1 MNITDKPGTALS
13 VPTADSPTL
22 TRVEAEHLARYE
34 QIITAGKESYL
45 KVGEALLEI
54 CDQRLYRRQYQ
65 TFVEYCV
72 NKWKFTARQANRL
85 MEASQ
90 VVQNLKSD
98 QLVSSVPVAIPQ
110 NESQARKLAALTP
123 SEQIQA
129 ARVVASNAAKPTA
142 KDFAEAAEEVAEVK
156 PRITVAGQSGSTK
169 TTTGKASLESLIEL
183 IDEVQTMVRVDR
195 PKELVLGKL
204 KVAADLATRINNGG
218 GK

>member
-1 MNITDKPGTALS
+1 M
-13 VPTADSPTL
+13 
-22 TRVEAEHLARYE
+22 
-34 QIITAGKESYL
+34 
-45 KVGEALLEI
+45 
-54 CDQRLYRRQYQ
+54 
-65 TFVEYCV
+65 
-72 NKWKFTARQANRL
+72 
-85 MEASQ
+85 
-90 VVQNLKSD
+90 VQNLKSD

-142 KDFAEAAEEVAEVK
+142 KDFEQAADEIAEAK

-195 PKELVLGKL
+195 PKELVMAKL
-204 KVAADLATRINNGG
+204 KVVADLATRLNNGG